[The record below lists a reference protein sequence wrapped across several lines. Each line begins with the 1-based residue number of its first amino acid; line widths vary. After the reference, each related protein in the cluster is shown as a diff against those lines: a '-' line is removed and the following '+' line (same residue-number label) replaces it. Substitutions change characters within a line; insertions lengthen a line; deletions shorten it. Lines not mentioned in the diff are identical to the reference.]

1 MNEDGF
7 EVLRLDVEADVE
19 VLRLD
24 DENED
29 LLRVDDADVLDADEV
44 FEVIDVV
51 VVVDA
56 VDDVPER
63 VRDDRE
69 FVDVCFELE
78 ELPPVLTVLDPVR
91 VGLAFADKSAD
102 KLKFPLLVFERL
114 LEFGAGWDS
123 LGDGVCVVLDWD
135 WVPAEDGKKDPDSL
149 LGLCELAGLGG
160 KGDDGAGE
168 RTF

>member
-44 FEVIDVV
+44 FEVIDAVV
-51 VVVDA
+51 VLDG

-63 VRDDRE
+63 VRDDCE

-78 ELPPVLTVLDPVR
+78 ELLPVLNVLDPVR
-91 VGLAFADKSAD
+91 VGLAFADKSAMRAD
-102 KLKFPLLVFERL
+102 
-114 LEFGAGWDS
+114 
-123 LGDGVCVVLDWD
+123 
-135 WVPAEDGKKDPDSL
+135 
-149 LGLCELAGLGG
+149 
-160 KGDDGAGE
+160 
-168 RTF
+168 